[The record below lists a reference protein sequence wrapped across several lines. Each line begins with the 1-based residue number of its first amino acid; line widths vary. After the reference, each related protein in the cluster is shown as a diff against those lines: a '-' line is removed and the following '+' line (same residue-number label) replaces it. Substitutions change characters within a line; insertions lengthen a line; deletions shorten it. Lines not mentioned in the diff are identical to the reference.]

1 MEASIP
7 KSSEISNIFKLLPTD
22 IVKNILLYDKRY
34 IIRNG
39 KIINI
44 NKLNNKLYENTYNLL
59 LKKPLIK
66 IYSNV
71 NNSNTFFWSYVTFDK
86 YEIEYNNYHFEE
98 NNGNIYYKFKIN
110 FSQNKSRKVYET
122 QYKFE
127 IYK

>member
-44 NKLNNKLYENTYNLL
+44 NKLNDKLYENTYNLL

-66 IYSNV
+66 VYSNV

-86 YEIEYNNYHFEE
+86 YGIIRSYVVPD
-98 NNGNIYYKFKIN
+98 
-110 FSQNKSRKVYET
+110 SSRNHA
-122 QYKFE
+122 QAPDLC
-127 IYK
+127 